1 MMNMNMQRPCSAR
14 PLGGAPRRPGVAGV
28 AGNRMGLA
36 GGRMVVPVAAA
47 TSEAP
52 SYTKGYISR
61 LTPQE
66 RRRSRRYR
74 DARSSTFGKDRELG
88 PEEAVALMKEHANAK
103 FDESVEAHL
112 RLNID
117 PKYNDQQLRATVG
130 LPAGTGQTVR
140 VAVLCPD
147 EMADA
152 AKAAGAVMAGAD
164 DIIAEIEGGNMEF
177 DKLVATPDMMP
188 KAAKLGRVLGPRGLM
203 PNPKAGTVTPDV
215 VAAVAEFQ
223 GGKVEFRADKQGI
236 VHVLCGKSSFTQED
250 LLQNIKAIVDAIEA
264 NRPTGAKGVYWKT
277 GYICTTMGPSV
288 RLDIAALKAME

>member
-1 MMNMNMQRPCSAR
+1 MAARMMNMNMQRPCSAR

-28 AGNRMGLA
+28 ASGAN
-36 GGRMVVPVAAA
+36 RMVVPVAAT